1 MNSVH
6 VNIPNEDQKLL
17 CIWTFRFQ
25 KKRRNHWVLST
36 KTRTSQETNALTLSA
51 PLQGYRSVGES
62 RLKPDW
68 VTLAPHCKALAK
80 MYLGSCCLAR
90 DGDEVGMGRRCFPS
104 PANTNIC
111 FASPPPLRPT
121 SNNKARLL
129 GRPHS
134 QSRELMTHQAY

>member
-1 MNSVH
+1 MNPWIKKKKKFWSH
-6 VNIPNEDQKLL
+6 LNKDEDKHH
-17 CIWTFRFQ
+17 T
-25 KKRRNHWVLST
+25 
-36 KTRTSQETNALTLSA
+36 TSALPLFA
-51 PLQGYRSVGES
+51 PLEGYRSVGES
-62 RLKPDW
+62 GLKPDW

-104 PANTNIC
+104 PANANIC

-129 GRPHS
+129 GCPHS